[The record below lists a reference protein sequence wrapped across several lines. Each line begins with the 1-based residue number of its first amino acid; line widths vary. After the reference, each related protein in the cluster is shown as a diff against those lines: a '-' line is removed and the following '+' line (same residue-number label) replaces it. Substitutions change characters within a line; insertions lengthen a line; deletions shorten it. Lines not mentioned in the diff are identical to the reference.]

1 MFVWRTNCSSLNCNT
16 RHIKHVCKENTHT
29 CIRTHHPRHACN
41 THRITITEERHLR
54 ESLINVLRLVK
65 LYWQPLWHNLNH
77 METHTLDDLTR
88 SEPQDIELAHAASK
102 STIKVVHL
110 LCPLYSKSSGTSGF
124 NTLFSWLHRGLWK
137 LGQLEWMDNIVF
149 FHPISNSKARKYIDI
164 NIEKASMWFHHAVS
178 RKHKLCSSLGHFT
191 FKTFILV

>member
-110 LCPLYSKSSGTSGF
+110 LCPLYYKSSGTSRC
-124 NTLFSWLHRGLWK
+124 NTLFHGFIEDFENW
-137 LGQLEWMDNIVF
+137 DNSDGWIILYF
-149 FHPISNSKARKYIDI
+149 FIPFLIQRPE
-164 NIEKASMWFHHAVS
+164 NI
-178 RKHKLCSSLGHFT
+178 
-191 FKTFILV
+191 